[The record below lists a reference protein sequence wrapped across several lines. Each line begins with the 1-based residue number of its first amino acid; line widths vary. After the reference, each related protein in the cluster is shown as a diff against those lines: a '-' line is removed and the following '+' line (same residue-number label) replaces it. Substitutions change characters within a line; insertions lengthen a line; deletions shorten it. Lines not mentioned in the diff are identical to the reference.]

1 MKGTL
6 CKILSVVMVMMI
18 VITPTFASYSSAT
31 EQNED
36 ETEYSG
42 LTPWANVNQ
51 ILATPFYALSDIY
64 WVIGTW
70 IGGKSGSDDIA
81 DPDSVDEYAQLVK
94 SQSVIKMINVVSS
107 LSSKLVSNDKETWA
121 LTESYL
127 NRMAE
132 ISASTLWNEDANVN
146 LQDPNAILTY
156 AGIYNLIA
164 KGNGNTQSA
173 LDWGIYQSMDE
184 LITLSKDEQQLYKD
198 ISAGFVW
205 NGHTDDYRT
214 NQHMTLD
221 FETIC
226 QVTSSQYSTVYL
238 DLDYLSNL
246 DISTGGTESAGMI
259 YSDGGAIR
267 SLESTE
273 WKSITN
279 GKLSIQTLIDAGY
292 KSGWYQLQEGHT
304 YAGPFYPSMNANSAP
319 CSGGAVLIF
328 GDDVGFITIQNGALH
343 MAYNGQSDVDIGY
356 LTVSYKYGTKE
367 LYTGGDESGLS
378 YYDDKG
384 DKDTLLKELVSAYA
398 AYYAQLYER
407 LSSASNAAHL
417 MWRIQGEARSSNIF
431 LSPSSV
437 LPQVEELGY
446 DEDVA
451 YILYR
456 AALDESAQ
464 WYNTYG
470 KVMEDGQLTLSQESL
485 KLTFTGSVYDRNKE
499 KISVSDTSFIP
510 VVYLKDYV
518 LTEGYNEFSEGAGM
532 LIGVQT
538 GSIYHLTAG
547 SYFTV
552 DDGGITYN
560 GKAVESI
567 TLHVKSIEEIGI
579 HNLNKP
585 TDPTVPTTYDGNVLI
600 MIIIVE
606 FAIIIG
612 LLGVIVRNPI
622 VIIVALV
629 IAVLGI
635 VFSPAIADLILG
647 WLG

>member
-1 MKGTL
+1 
-6 CKILSVVMVMMI
+6 MVMMI
-18 VITPTFASYSSAT
+18 IITPVFASYSSAADQDG
-31 EQNED
+31 QNV
-36 ETEYSG
+36 EYSG
-42 LTPWANVNQ
+42 LTPWENVNQ
-51 ILATPFYALSDIY
+51 VIAKPFFQLSSLY
-64 WVIGTW
+64 WMIGTW
-70 IGGKSGSDDIA
+70 IGGDNSSTEISD
-81 DPDSVDEYAQLVK
+81 PESVNEYAQMVK
-94 SQSVIKMINVVSS
+94 SQSIIKMINVVSS

-132 ISASTLWNEDANVN
+132 ISASTLWSKDANADLN
-146 LQDPNAILTY
+146 DPNAILIH
-156 AGIYNLIA
+156 AGLYDIIS

-184 LITLSKDEQQLYKD
+184 LITLYNDNQQLYKD
-198 ISAGFVW
+198 ISAGFTW
-205 NGHTDDYRT
+205 NGHTGDYRT

-226 QVTSSQYSTVYL
+226 KVKSSQYSTVYL
-238 DLDYLSNL
+238 DLDYSSNL
-246 DISTGGTESAGMI
+246 DISTGKIESVGTI

-267 SLESTE
+267 PLGSSGWT
-273 WKSITN
+273 SVGN
-279 GKLSIQTLIDAGY
+279 GQLSIQELKDAGHT
-292 KSGWYQLQEGHT
+292 SGWYQLQEGHT

-319 CSGGAVLIF
+319 CSGGTVLIF
-328 GDDVGFITIQNGALH
+328 GNDVGFITVQEDGALH
-343 MAYNGQSDVDIGY
+343 MAYNGQSDIDIGF
-356 LTVSYKYGTKE
+356 LSVSYKYGSDT
-367 LYTGGDESGLS
+367 LYTGGDTSAGID
-378 YYDDKG
+378 YFANKG
-384 DKDTLLKELVSAYA
+384 GKDTLLKELISAYA
-398 AYYAQLYER
+398 AYYAQLYDR

-417 MWRIQGEARSSNIF
+417 MWRIQSEARSSNIF

-437 LPQVEELGY
+437 IPQVKELGY

-456 AALDESAQ
+456 AALDESAH
-464 WYNTYG
+464 WYETYG
-470 KVMEDGQLTLSQESL
+470 KVLHDGQLTLSQESL
-485 KLTFTGSVYDRNKE
+485 RLNFTGAVYDRNGD

-510 VVYLKDYV
+510 VVYLKDYT

-532 LIGVQT
+532 LIGIQT
-538 GSIYHLTAG
+538 GAIYHLTAG

-567 TLHVKSIEEIGI
+567 TLHVKNIQEIGI

-585 TDPTVPTTYDGNVLI
+585 GDPTVPTTYDGNVLV

-622 VIIVALV
+622 VIIIALV

-635 VFSPAIADLILG
+635 VFSPAIADLLLG